1 MLNLITKTKILLK
14 ENRQKEFFDTSKAYI
29 RYIFLSAW
37 FKISLKETN
46 PELKKVNKN
55 WIIYTYLKTKYSSFL
70 KKIQNK
76 GKYLARIFGYSMV
89 VLVSGRGKSP

>member
-14 ENRQKEFFDTSKAYI
+14 ENKQKEFFDTLKAYV

-46 PELKKVNKN
+46 PELK
-55 WIIYTYLKTKYSSFL
+55 
-70 KKIQNK
+70 
-76 GKYLARIFGYSMV
+76 R
-89 VLVSGRGKSP
+89 

>member
-14 ENRQKEFFDTSKAYI
+14 ENKQKEFFDTLKAYI

-70 KKIQNK
+70 KKYKTKENNSHE
-76 GKYLARIFGYSMV
+76 YSDIV
-89 VLVSGRGKSP
+89 WWCWFQ